1 MTRKSRI
8 NLVVALLAV
17 GIAVNLIVLFNGEE
31 SPGWPVAAM
40 IFLGAAALT
49 LMSERREP

>member
-8 NLVVALLAV
+8 NLAMALLAV
-17 GIAVNLIVLFNGEE
+17 GIVVNLIVLFNGEE

-49 LMSERREP
+49 LLSERREP